1 MKHFLIEIQYT
12 APFEIIA
19 EILPAHRVFLQGGYD
34 NGLLLCSGPMVP
46 KTGGVVIARASD
58 KAEIE
63 DFFSND
69 PYLLNNAATYHFIE
83 FEPVKRQNFL
93 EAWVTDKT

>member
-1 MKHFLIEIQYT
+1 MKHFMIEILYS

-19 EILPAHRVFLQGGYD
+19 EILPVHRAFLQGGYD
-34 NGLLLCSGPMVP
+34 KGMLLCSGPMVP

-58 KAEIE
+58 KQEIE

-69 PYLLNNAATYHFIE
+69 PYFLNNAATYRFVE
-83 FEPVKRQNFL
+83 FEPVKRQDFL
-93 EAWVTDKT
+93 EDWVSDNP